1 MDIEPAH
8 AHMTVEEAV
17 SAGLL
22 PIITVGLPGAHG
34 AAITGIHGTGV
45 RTPSAAAVADC
56 TCGFAMLLHIPNGI
70 IFTLGLLSIIVAA
83 GLEQPNT

>member
-34 AAITGIHGTGV
+34 AAITGIH
-45 RTPSAAAVADC
+45 AAVADC